1 MWTYCIR
8 GPSQRRKRITIRITI
23 KIMIRFIEKGGAV
36 MVLSERWGV
45 EASRSS
51 PAGRKMDINSSKR
64 LDRDDD

>member
-1 MWTYCIR
+1 
-8 GPSQRRKRITIRITI
+8 
-23 KIMIRFIEKGGAV
+23 MIRFIEKGGAV